1 MAEVLVQF
9 VHVEGR
15 ETGWNGDHAQ
25 SVSDVRGATAG
36 ACTVGDTLD
45 NLVRPQAGIVRGHQ
59 ILWNQPGR
67 RDWAASPKGPNPLSQ
82 APLPVEAIFTDC
94 ERILGSGHPLTMI
107 SPENL
112 RAARRCRA
120 LGEEGMA
127 ANHSVIIK
135 LDLNVSLPDLARDT
149 AIRQPKPV

>member
-1 MAEVLVQF
+1 MESAWPPRLGSFAE
-9 VHVEGR
+9 R
-15 ETGWNGDHAQ
+15 IKST
-25 SVSDVRGATAG
+25 
-36 ACTVGDTLD
+36 
-45 NLVRPQAGIVRGHQ
+45 RPGT
-59 ILWNQPGR
+59 P
-67 RDWAASPKGPNPLSQ
+67 
-82 APLPVEAIFTDC
+82 PVEAIFTDC

-112 RAARRCRA
+112 RAARQSCA

-127 ANHSVIIK
+127 ADHSVIIT